1 MSEDYR
7 WARTEERLRDLEQIA
22 RNVPVIQRDI
32 AEIKVDVIE
41 IRDEARE
48 LAGAA
53 REEASTMKRGLY
65 ALAFSVIGGSVLFAL
80 SVFELFK

>member
-41 IRDEARE
+41 VRDENRSMRRAFYS
-48 LAGAA
+48 LALSIVSA
-53 REEASTMKRGLY
+53 
-65 ALAFSVIGGSVLFAL
+65 SVIALITVDKIFA
-80 SVFELFK
+80 